1 MKNFMTGVVV
11 IIAIPVTVAAIGI
24 GGYHLYAYL
33 APQYES
39 TRRDV
44 MLNSR
49 VYDEGT
55 KRELYRLKLQYTQA
69 GTDAE
74 KAVIA
79 AAARHEFQIF
89 PRERLPVDLQAF
101 MDQVEGK

>member
-1 MKNFMTGVVV
+1 MKDAFAALAVLILVVAGVVG
-11 IIAIPVTVAAIGI
+11 TSI
-24 GGYHLYAYL
+24 GGYYLYAFL
-33 APQYES
+33 APKYES

-55 KRELYRLKLQYTQA
+55 KRELYRLKLQYGQA
-69 GTDAE
+69 KTDAE
-74 KAVIA
+74 RDTIA

-89 PRERLPVDLQAF
+89 PQDRLPSDLLSF
-101 MDQVEGK
+101 MAQIGG